1 MRVEL
6 TSSAWKAEVIPIYDA
21 RVGLLGFEPRLNLPK
36 RLVLPLTLQPGNYI
50 LFISAVSFSRGK
62 GINIIFRATR
72 GIF

>member
-1 MRVEL
+1 
-6 TSSAWKAEVIPIYDA
+6 
-21 RVGLLGFEPRLNLPK
+21 
-36 RLVLPLTLQPGNYI
+36 